1 MQSAKRDFGEI
12 VCGVVM
18 LALGIGLLF
27 GARSALLYHTPI
39 YMKGPLDP
47 WQAIIGGGL
56 CAAFGLFMIIH
67 GFCRKR
73 TPSSDS

>member
-1 MQSAKRDFGEI
+1 MQSAKPNFGEI
-12 VCGVVM
+12 VCGIVM

-47 WQAIIGGGL
+47 WQAIIGGSL
-56 CAAFGLFMIIH
+56 CAGLGLFMVIH
-67 GFCRKR
+67 GFCRKKKSR
-73 TPSSDS
+73 SDA